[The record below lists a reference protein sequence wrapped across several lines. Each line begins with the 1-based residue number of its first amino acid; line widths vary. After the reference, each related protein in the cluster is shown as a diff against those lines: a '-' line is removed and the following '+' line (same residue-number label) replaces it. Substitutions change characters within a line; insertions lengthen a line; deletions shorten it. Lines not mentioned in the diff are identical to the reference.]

1 MTNQGPFDNNNQFV
15 VSYEL
20 LQLLQWLIDYEQEPL
35 KKLITRSLHNGLQ
48 NHLNN
53 PMLNPKNQQSIEE
66 LQLNVVDFFA
76 LLEVM
81 MHEIVNED
89 EVTNI
94 LQRTML
100 PAIDHI
106 DSSMCDNN
114 TMAVSIAKARTAVE
128 NKTGENPKDVLCK
141 ELLKR
146 WKPSKKPYAH

>member
-1 MTNQGPFDNNNQFV
+1 MDNNQFV

-20 LQLLQWLIDYEQEPL
+20 LQLLQWLIDYEQESI

-48 NHLNN
+48 NQLNSPLRDLRN
-53 PMLNPKNQQSIEE
+53 PHNIEE
-66 LQLNVVDFFA
+66 LQQNVVDFFA
-76 LLEVM
+76 LFEAM
-81 MHEIVNED
+81 MLEIVNED
-89 EVTNI
+89 EVTNV

-114 TMAVSIAKARTAVE
+114 TVAVSIAKARSAME